1 MLRPLPPSCALL
13 KDLSAGLLHPFTTQV
28 TPFSTF
34 SNLLTRRST
43 LSIYNIPARLMPL
56 LNKLSATLDSAFLL
70 TGRGFSKLG
79 VTPTGWTFVGLSF
92 ALLSALAYGNRGSP
106 WQPLAGLLVLASG
119 FFDIVDGAVARATGR
134 MTKRGAFLDLTL
146 DRLREV
152 AICVGMMVGG
162 YSSPDWVL
170 VAITFSLLV
179 SYTRARG
186 EALGIKL
193 SGVGIGERSERLLIL
208 AVLSIVGLASYGVLV
223 VAVVAI
229 PTFLQGTGNAR
240 VNLSKEGSGGALS
253 YD

>member
-34 SNLLTRRST
+34 PNLLTRRST
-43 LSIYNIPARLMPL
+43 LSIYNIPARLVPL
-56 LNKLSATLDSAFLL
+56 LNKLRATLDSAFLS

-79 VTPTGWTFVGLSF
+79 LTPTSWTFVGLLF
-92 ALLSALAYGNRGSP
+92 ALLSALAFGNRGSL

-134 MTKRGAFLDLTL
+134 MTKRGAFLDSNLE
-146 DRLREV
+146 RLGEV
-152 AICVGMMVGG
+152 AIYLGIIVRG
-162 YSSPDWVL
+162 YSRPEWVL
-170 VAITFSLLV
+170 VAITFSLLS

-229 PTFLQGTGNAR
+229 LTFLQRTGTAWM
-240 VNLSKEGSGGALS
+240 NLSKEVSGRALS
-253 YD
+253 

>member
-1 MLRPLPPSCALL
+1 MA
-13 KDLSAGLLHPFTTQV
+13 Q
-28 TPFSTF
+28 
-34 SNLLTRRST
+34 
-43 LSIYNIPARLMPL
+43 LSIYNIPARLVPL
-56 LNKLSATLDSAFLL
+56 LNKLRATLDSAFLL

-134 MTKRGAFLDLTL
+134 MTKRGAFLDSTL
-146 DRLREV
+146 DRLGEV
-152 AICVGMMVGG
+152 AIYLGIMVGG
-162 YSSPDWVL
+162 HSSPEWVL
-170 VAITFSLLV
+170 LAITFSLLV

-186 EALGIKL
+186 ESLGIKL

-208 AVLSIVGLASYGVLV
+208 AVLSLVGLASYGVLL

-229 PTFLQGTGNAR
+229 LTFLQRTSTAWM
-240 VNLSKEGSGGALS
+240 NLSKEGSGRGPS
-253 YD
+253 

>member
-34 SNLLTRRST
+34 PNLLTRRST
-43 LSIYNIPARLMPL
+43 LSIYNIPARLVPL
-56 LNKLSATLDSAFLL
+56 LNKLRATLDSAFLS

-79 VTPTGWTFVGLSF
+79 LTPTSWTFVGLLF
-92 ALLSALAYGNRGSP
+92 ALLSALAFGNRGSL

-134 MTKRGAFLDLTL
+134 MTKRGAFLDSTL
-146 DRLREV
+146 DRLGEV
-152 AICVGMMVGG
+152 AIYLGIMVGG
-162 YSSPDWVL
+162 YSSPEWVL

-208 AVLSIVGLASYGVLV
+208 AVLSLVGLASYGVIV

-229 PTFLQGTGNAR
+229 LTFLQRTGTAWM
-240 VNLSKEGSGGALS
+240 NLSKEVSGRALS
-253 YD
+253 

>member
-1 MLRPLPPSCALL
+1 
-13 KDLSAGLLHPFTTQV
+13 V
-28 TPFSTF
+28 
-34 SNLLTRRST
+34 
-43 LSIYNIPARLMPL
+43 PL
-56 LNKLSATLDSAFLL
+56 LNKLRATLDSAFLL

-134 MTKRGAFLDLTL
+134 MTKRGAFLDSTL
-146 DRLREV
+146 DRLGEV
-152 AICVGMMVGG
+152 AI
-162 YSSPDWVL
+162 YL
-170 VAITFSLLV
+170 

-186 EALGIKL
+186 ESLGIKL

-208 AVLSIVGLASYGVLV
+208 AVLSLVGLASYGVLL

-229 PTFLQGTGNAR
+229 LTFLQRTSTAWM
-240 VNLSKEGSGGALS
+240 NLSKEGSGRGPS
-253 YD
+253 